1 MLFFGCRHAG
11 RLLLYRI
18 ISTRRWHMLCA
29 ISWLFHFRDVPPPP
43 HALYILP
50 LFAIKH
56 HATHHWPNAAQ
67 PQTLNLLSFLSFFA
81 FLVGIRVET
90 TFSFN
95 SFYYYYYK
103 AQDKSALN
111 TQRNS
116 RCLTTRLFITQQW
129 PQRVVVLL
137 FSYTCRDGKKEEE
150 ENTKLS
156 SFVFFFFIR
165 FEFLRV

>member
-1 MLFFGCRHAG
+1 
-11 RLLLYRI
+11 
-18 ISTRRWHMLCA
+18 
-29 ISWLFHFRDVPPPP
+29 
-43 HALYILP
+43 
-50 LFAIKH
+50 
-56 HATHHWPNAAQ
+56 
-67 PQTLNLLSFLSFFA
+67 
-81 FLVGIRVET
+81 LVGIRVET

-137 FSYTCRDGKKEEE
+137 FSYICRDGKRRRKHKIEQ
-150 ENTKLS
+150 
-156 SFVFFFFIR
+156 FFFFFFFIR
-165 FEFLRV
+165 FEFL

>member
-1 MLFFGCRHAG
+1 MCHRHPTHSIYHSSLYKASRNTPLTKCSSASDTQSLSSLFF
-11 RLLLYRI
+11 
-18 ISTRRWHMLCA
+18 S
-29 ISWLFHFRDVPPPP
+29 
-43 HALYILP
+43 
-50 LFAIKH
+50 
-56 HATHHWPNAAQ
+56 
-67 PQTLNLLSFLSFFA
+67 

-137 FSYTCRDGKKEEE
+137 FSYICRDGKRRRKHKIEQ
-150 ENTKLS
+150 
-156 SFVFFFFIR
+156 FFFLL
-165 FEFLRV
+165 FLYSVWVSKGLACQVLGVVLFNLKLKKRKLRWNNPLLVTTRRTFL